1 LTQGTGHT
9 SANSLVDFW
18 KARYQRQKLLIASI
32 TSLLNKYG
40 TSLDTEHLHSAF
52 LLTLMGHYVVSDAC
66 YYTSS
71 ADGSELFP
79 ALAYGRAGLDQLPF
93 IPSASPIIRE
103 VEHDHTPRLVTS
115 LPLSVLRG
123 PLGTTLSTN
132 YAVLA
137 PLRIKTRLVGLL
149 LLGKKVSGQ
158 AYGDLD
164 FEVLYALCAASAT
177 TFNNANLYH
186 NARLSAREV
195 ERLYEVRSEVISRV
209 SHEFRTPLTGIRAT
223 VELMKAG
230 KKSPAHYDIL
240 LGSVNRLE
248 ELINSLLELGR
259 DRLEEASNAIAAYD
273 PVTVAQESIT
283 RYTNSARRRDIGFVF
298 SQDVAD
304 RLPSPRLSP
313 ENFLF
318 VLDALLDNAVKFSPD
333 KSRVEI
339 SFAQGD
345 GVATPE
351 REGLRLPDWLEST
364 RALLD
369 AYSGAA
375 RGVELDDS
383 IVSLIESGDEAEPA
397 VRPARRYLVVR
408 VADAG
413 IGIPEAEISE
423 ISEPFRQASNSP
435 DVGVK
440 GRGLGLAVV
449 QKIVASSGGSV
460 FCRSGDGNGTTMTL
474 FLPAD

>member
-1 LTQGTGHT
+1 VSQSPGQT
-9 SANSLVDFW
+9 SAESLVDFW

-40 TSLDTEHLHSAF
+40 SSLDIDHLHSAF

-66 YYTSS
+66 YYTAA
-71 ADGSELFP
+71 ADGSELYP
-79 ALAYGRAGLDQLPF
+79 ALAYGSRTVEDLPR
-93 IPSASPIIRE
+93 IPSSDPIIRE
-103 VEHDHTPRLVTS
+103 VEQDHTPRLITS
-115 LPLSVLRG
+115 LPLPVLRSS
-123 PLGTTLSTN
+123 LGTTLSER
-132 YAVLA
+132 YAVVA
-137 PLRIKTRLVGLL
+137 PLRIKTRLIGLL
-149 LLGKKVSGQ
+149 FLGEKVSTQPFGE
-158 AYGDLD
+158 LD

-230 KKSPAHYDIL
+230 KKSPAHYEIL

-259 DRLEEASNAIAAYD
+259 DRLEEASNAISSYD
-273 PVTVAQESIT
+273 PAAVAQESIT
-283 RYTNSARRRDIGFVF
+283 RFTDAARTRDIGFVF
-298 SQDVAD
+298 RQDTAD
-304 RLPSPRLSP
+304 SLPSPRISP
-313 ENFLF
+313 ENLIF

-333 KSRVEI
+333 SGRVEI
-339 SFAQGD
+339 ALSAGD
-345 GVATPE
+345 GVATPN
-351 REGLRLPDWLEST
+351 REGLMLPDWLDST
-364 RALLD
+364 RSLLD
-369 AYSGAA
+369 AYTGAA

-383 IVSLIESGDEAEPA
+383 IVSLIESEENPERPH
-397 VRPARRYLVVR
+397 RPAWRYLVVR
-408 VADAG
+408 VTDTG
-413 IGIPEAEISE
+413 IGIPEAEIAQ

-435 DVGVK
+435 DVGIK
-440 GRGLGLAVV
+440 GRGLGLALV
-449 QKIVASSGGSV
+449 QKIVSATGGNV
-460 FCRSGDGNGTTMTL
+460 YCRSEDGCGTTMTL

>member
-1 LTQGTGHT
+1 MTRDPGQT
-9 SANSLVDFW
+9 SAESLVDFW

-40 TSLDTEHLHSAF
+40 SSLDIDHLHSAF

-66 YYTSS
+66 YYTST

-79 ALAYGRAGLDQLPF
+79 ALSYGRASVDNLPS
-93 IPSASPIIRE
+93 IPSSSPIIRE
-103 VEHDHTPRLVTS
+103 VEQHHTPRLVTS

-123 PLGTTLSTN
+123 PLGTALSAH
-132 YAVLA
+132 YALLA

-149 LLGKKVSGQ
+149 FLGKKVSGHP
-158 AYGDLD
+158 YGDLD

-186 NARLSAREV
+186 NARLSAHEV

-230 KKSPAHYDIL
+230 KKSPAHYEIL

-259 DRLEEASNAIAAYD
+259 DRLEEASNAISSYD

-283 RYTNSARRRDIGFVF
+283 RYTAHARQRDISFVF
-298 SQDVAD
+298 TQDTAD
-304 RLPSPRLSP
+304 RLPSPRITP

-318 VLDALLDNAVKFSPD
+318 VLDALVDNAVKFSPD
-333 KSRVEI
+333 GARVEI
-339 SFAQGD
+339 SLAPGD
-345 GVATPE
+345 GVPTVE
-351 REGLRLPDWLEST
+351 REGMKLPDWREST

-383 IVSLIESGDEAEPA
+383 ILSLIESGEERGPA
-397 VRPARRYLVVR
+397 TRPTRRYLVVK
-408 VADAG
+408 VTDAG
-413 IGIPEAEISE
+413 IGIPEAEIGE

-440 GRGLGLAVV
+440 GRGLGLALV
-449 QKIVASSGGSV
+449 QKIVAATGGTV
-460 FCRSGDGNGTTMTL
+460 YCRSGDGEGTTMTL
-474 FLPAD
+474 FLPVD